1 MQHVLI
7 TFGLKSCNHGL
18 GGAPNGTINCEATM
32 TYSSPTCTATNAIT
46 QNYLNTGYFGG
57 SPFGTTGVSSSV
69 MQQIESLLSSLMGGG
84 MGNGGYGSMFPGM
97 FPGISN
103 GNSPYSQYPGYQQ
116 AGQYSGYPQMGQYP
130 GYPQTGQPG
139 GYGTGSTNP
148 GDWPEVKL
156 TTKNG
161 KPLDLTEGPG
171 GTLYHKHG
179 NTLESVGTMNSDG
192 SITLNSSAKNEIFQL
207 GFGSSNGFFPF
218 GRLGGTKDSSG
229 NVTFS
234 PSEVTINRGDVSLNG
249 PSTGGFV
256 TTLPPIVQPLQS
268 QPAQLP
274 STQII

>member
-1 MQHVLI
+1 
-7 TFGLKSCNHGL
+7 
-18 GGAPNGTINCEATM
+18 M
-32 TYSSPTCTATNAIT
+32 TYPYPTGTATNAIT

-57 SPFGTTGVSSSV
+57 SPFGTTGVNSSV

-84 MGNGGYGSMFPGM
+84 MSNGGSGSMFPGM
-97 FPGISN
+97 FPGMSN

-116 AGQYSGYPQMGQYP
+116 AGQYA
-130 GYPQTGQPG
+130 GYPQTWQPG

-148 GDWPEVKL
+148 RDWPEVKL

-161 KPLDLTEGPG
+161 KPLELTEGPG
-171 GTLYHKHG
+171 GTLYRKHG
-179 NTLESVGTMNSDG
+179 NTLESVGTRNPDG

-207 GFGSSNGFFPF
+207 GFGSSDGFFPF

-234 PSEVTINRGDVSLNG
+234 PSEVTLNRGDVSLNG
-249 PSTGGFV
+249 PSTGGPV
-256 TTLPPIVQPLQS
+256 TTLPAIVQPVQS

-274 STQII
+274 VTQIV